1 MLGPGE
7 QAEGETM
14 RQVWSEAAGVAM
26 APWPPD
32 DTEESVVGSEFH
44 QHVIDAARDGLR
56 MAGQAGGAEWA
67 ALSQVAL
74 AGFQRPDGSAYTM
87 LPDVFVHPRPNPRP
101 ESGTPLTLAE
111 VGVPLLTI
119 EVLSE
124 TTYRQDLDLEGGKG
138 WSYAAAGV
146 GAYLLVD
153 ITGRYMEEHVRALRL
168 VGGRWT
174 RWAATPGGRW
184 ESAELGVAFS
194 FDGLYLRVY
203 DAAGRLTP
211 LPQQA
216 HALLLE
222 QAATLR
228 DQEATLRQR
237 EATLQRLRALAAAG
251 DLAAMQALLG
261 LPPDPLA

>member
-1 MLGPGE
+1 
-7 QAEGETM
+7 
-14 RQVWSEAAGVAM
+14 
-26 APWPPD
+26 
-32 DTEESVVGSEFH
+32 
-44 QHVIDAARDGLR
+44 
-56 MAGQAGGAEWA
+56 
-67 ALSQVAL
+67 
-74 AGFQRPDGSAYTM
+74 
-87 LPDVFVHPRPNPRP
+87 
-101 ESGTPLTLAE
+101 
-111 VGVPLLTI
+111 
-119 EVLSE
+119 
-124 TTYRQDLDLEGGKG
+124 
-138 WSYAAAGV
+138 
-146 GAYLLVD
+146 
-153 ITGRYMEEHVRALRL
+153 MEEHVRALRL